1 MAARPQ
7 VKDWSTPNLNKPEEY
22 SSEFVQ
28 DGRRYAVV
36 VNVSTGQRQLYFV
49 SPGILGINSR
59 SLLQTTNADGSIV
72 PPNEQTQRNL
82 DDFKRTQGG
91 NEALQKALNTTRKQ
105 AFFIIEEAST
115 PEEKEELSKEKEYK
129 GFQYQ
134 KENPN
139 SSAQVTFIN
148 FDTENVSTKSPI
160 PKGDLVTYPND
171 IKDTKQD
178 RIKITAVSLAQRRIL
193 NPIEYKAVGG
203 DVYVSIQGPI
213 SDTNLVGWGDSK
225 IGPVESTLF
234 NLGSGLL
241 KDEKGGMDSATA
253 EAKKKVN
260 EFLPSSA
267 DVIASQ
273 AASGNM
279 DLFTRAT
286 QQVFNPNL
294 ELIFKE
300 PKLRQF
306 SFTFKMTARD
316 EPEANDIKRIIKY
329 FKYHMAVKGKGGD
342 LFLKAPDVFWIEY
355 QKGTGETHQS
365 LNLIAPGEVKRK
377 ACALQTFNVNYTPL
391 GTYMT
396 YDDKECTMIQY
407 DLQFAFSE
415 ITPIYQSDYEEA
427 PGETHSIGY

>member
-1 MAARPQ
+1 MVARPT
-7 VKDWSTPNLNKPEEY
+7 VPNWSTPNLNKPEEY

-28 DGRRYAVV
+28 DRTRYATV
-36 VNVSTGQRQLYFV
+36 VNVATGQTQLYFV

-91 NEALQKALNTTRKQ
+91 NKALEKSLNTSKKQ
-105 AFFIIEEAST
+105 ALFIIEKAST
-115 PEEKEELSKEKEYK
+115 PEEKANLKKTKEFKSGLNTEK
-129 GFQYQ
+129 QD
-134 KENPN
+134 PN
-139 SSAQVTFIN
+139 NNEGLTISFE
-148 FDTENVSTKSPI
+148 TENVSTKTPI
-160 PKGDLVTYPND
+160 KKGDVITYPID
-171 IKDTKQD
+171 IKDTQQD
-178 RIKITAVSLAQRRIL
+178 RIKFTAVSLAERTIQ
-193 NPIEYKAVGG
+193 NPTEYKTVGG

-213 SDTNLVGWGDSK
+213 ADSNVVGWGNSK
-225 IGPVESTLF
+225 IGPLESALF
-234 NLGSGLL
+234 NIGDDAIDDKKSGTETL
-241 KDEKGGMDSATA
+241 KKEV
-253 EAKKKVN
+253 KKAITQG
-260 EFLPSSA
+260 SSA
-267 DVIASQ
+267 FQQAIASL
-273 AASGNM
+273 AAGGNM
-279 DLFTRAT
+279 YLFTRAT
-286 QQVFNPNL
+286 QQVFNPSL

-306 SFTFKMTARD
+306 SFSFKMSARGK
-316 EPEANDIKRIIKY
+316 EEAESIKKIIKY

-355 QKGTGETHQS
+355 QKGNGETHES

-396 YDDKECTMIQY
+396 YDDKECTMVQY

-415 ITPIYQSDYEEA
+415 ITPLYQSDYEEK
-427 PGETHSIGY
+427 PGETHPIGY